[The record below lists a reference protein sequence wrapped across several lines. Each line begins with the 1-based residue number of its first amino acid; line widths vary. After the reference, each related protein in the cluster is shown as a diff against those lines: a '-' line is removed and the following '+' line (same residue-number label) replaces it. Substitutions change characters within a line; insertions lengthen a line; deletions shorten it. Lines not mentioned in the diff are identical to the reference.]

1 MAKLTNNELIE
12 RYKRDMELD
21 TDMLAE
27 STISGH
33 IRYVTMFLESMQKPA
48 FDISKNEINKY
59 VLGLKKQ
66 NGEDMNI
73 DAKQNHMSSIKR
85 FYNFLFLHSDD
96 RDIMQMRYF
105 YDDHDHKIEIPNP
118 ADGLKSV
125 NSSAA
130 AKLLKNPRKEGM
142 TAEEAQRLLKVLKGN
157 MEYADKFLCEEKR
170 FIAHRN
176 YTMIMMMLEIGLR
189 YSDISSLERS
199 KTVIN
204 TATKQM
210 NIVIKKTKKP
220 MTFALSEHLIK
231 ELNDYVKLHK
241 DRQKIFVKGVAVRR
255 EKSSRHNA
263 DALGFLE
270 QLGNVI
276 RREQLG
282 IVVGEDLYVI
292 QLIDLRDLGFHAIEL
307 VLLDQTRKA
316 HLQLQG
322 TVFLISPH
330 NGILSGRKYGMRH
343 GIGGIAIQN
352 FKYGFHDLFL
362 SPFGVWGVS
371 SHDFFVRGGVSRSH
385 VFSCPCGRLSFL
397 LAFQ

>member
-210 NIVIKKTKKP
+210 NIIIKKTKKP

-241 DRQKIFVKGVAVRR
+241 DRSPLLFCTADGNVYQNTKVNAMIKRNCRTAGIEREVSCHTLRHTCGALMYEETKDLAFVK
-255 EKSSRHNA
+255 EL
-263 DALGFLE
+263 LGHGSVTTT
-270 QLGNVI
+270 QRYVYS
-276 RREQLG
+276 
-282 IVVGEDLYVI
+282 EDTVK
-292 QLIDLRDLGFHAIEL
+292 DMGKTTSK
-307 VLLDQTRKA
+307 VTGKLLTTA
-316 HLQLQG
+316 
-322 TVFLISPH
+322 
-330 NGILSGRKYGMRH
+330 
-343 GIGGIAIQN
+343 
-352 FKYGFHDLFL
+352 
-362 SPFGVWGVS
+362 
-371 SHDFFVRGGVSRSH
+371 
-385 VFSCPCGRLSFL
+385 
-397 LAFQ
+397 